1 MQTKSIP
8 YTFNRCGY
16 YYFSRRVPADLTG
29 YYSYPRIVQG
39 LRTRSPSQA
48 KTRALIAAAK
58 LDEYWCRFLGCCK
71 RSVHSQEL
79 FLNIRVSS
87 WLFTS
92 IGADRSVRQSGLF
105 IFFKLHRCIVFLC
118 QRAKYF
124 NYKGNLKLC
133 QINLTDQVIV

>member
-1 MQTKSIP
+1 MTAKPQAVIYRGWVLKIVDSKNESRP
-8 YTFNRCGY
+8 Y
-16 YYFSRRVPADLTG
+16 LI
-29 YYSYPRIVQG
+29 SYVCEHLLNLQLLNSQSPQG
-39 LRTRSPSQA
+39 SFQ
-48 KTRALIAAAK
+48 I
-58 LDEYWCRFLGCCK
+58 GCCK

-118 QRAKYF
+118 QRARYCCI
-124 NYKGNLKLC
+124 KGNSKLC
-133 QINLTDQVIV
+133 QIKLTDQVIV

>member
-16 YYFSRRVPADLTG
+16 YYFSRRVPADLIG

-58 LDEYWCRFLGCCK
+58 LDEYWCRLRMTDPDSLSSHLLKGQ
-71 RSVHSQEL
+71 RTAPQTHSA
-79 FLNIRVSS
+79 
-87 WLFTS
+87 S
-92 IGADRSVRQSGLF
+92 ITLSHAIDIYIQ
-105 IFFKLHRCIVFLC
+105 
-118 QRAKYF
+118 QT
-124 NYKGNLKLC
+124 KGER
-133 QINLTDQVIV
+133 